1 MPRKNSVTSAVAAK
15 VPNPAI
21 QQPPERPE
29 ITDPKHEVFVSFSAE
44 VSPQTSESLLA
55 VMAQQALAGVKIVHL
70 LLSTPGGSVMHG
82 MNVYNVLRGLPIH
95 LITHNAGNVDSIG
108 NAIFLAGVERYAC
121 PHSTFMFHG
130 VGIDVNGKVRFEE
143 KNLKEHLASIE
154 SNQKRIGD
162 VIRERTALDATS
174 IESFF
179 LNAITKNADDARI
192 CGIVH
197 DIRDIHIPNGHPV
210 IQLVFSR

>member
-1 MPRKNSVTSAVAAK
+1 MPRRSRSVAAK
-15 VPNPAI
+15 AATPAVA
-21 QQPPERPE
+21 PPPGRPE

-44 VSPQTSESLLA
+44 VSPQTSEALLA
-55 VMAQQALAGVKIVHL
+55 VIAQQAVTGVKIVHL

-143 KNLKEHLASIE
+143 KNLKEQLASIE
-154 SNQKRIGD
+154 SNQQRIGD
-162 VIRERTALDATS
+162 VIRERTALDDAT
-174 IESFF
+174 IQSFF
-179 LNAITKNADDARI
+179 LNAITKNANDARV

-197 DIRDIHIPNGHPV
+197 DIRDIHIPDGHPV